1 VEARACRPII
11 PNPIGAGPA
20 LRCRPA
26 ATSRTPH
33 LLAYL
38 ATIVDPRK
46 CAGRRHPLVAILAMA
61 AAAVLT
67 GARSMVAIAEW
78 AAAARPAG
86 PGRARRPPRV
96 RDRWP
101 VPAEATIRR
110 TLASLDA
117 EALTRAIG
125 AWLADREG
133 PDQHR
138 RRRAVAVDGKTLRG
152 ARRDGRQVHL
162 LAAMEHTSRKVLAQ
176 REVDGAPARCLASS
190 RCLATS
196 T

>member
-1 VEARACRPII
+1 
-11 PNPIGAGPA
+11 
-20 LRCRPA
+20 
-26 ATSRTPH
+26 
-33 LLAYL
+33 
-38 ATIVDPRK
+38 
-46 CAGRRHPLVAILAMA
+46 MA

-86 PGRARRPPRV
+86 PGRARRPPRGPGPLGGAG
-96 RDRWP
+96 RGHHPPDPGR
-101 VPAEATIRR
+101 
-110 TLASLDA
+110 LDA
-117 EALTRAIG
+117 EALTRAIA

-176 REVDGAPARCLASS
+176 REVDGAPARCLASN